1 MKNKKSIYILL
12 PIVVIVWGLVFYQ
25 IYNFLNRDSEDKG
38 FDMPVFNTQ
47 QQEKLIND
55 TFNLILDYPD
65 PFIKRQDLPSSVS
78 IEQKENKAN
87 RSGSKKLNRKLPE
100 KKELEIAYKGF
111 IRSKEN
117 NSRLEIL
124 VIDGKPYFAKKQIE
138 DFGIKIESVWND
150 SIQISFDNKKR
161 ILKK

>member
-12 PIVVIVWGLVFYQ
+12 PFVVIVWGLVFYQ
-25 IYNFLNRDSEDKG
+25 VYNFINRDSEDKW
-38 FDMPVFNTQ
+38 FDRPVFSTQ

-65 PFIKRQDLPSSVS
+65 PFINRQVLPSSLS
-78 IEQKENKAN
+78 NEQKENKVS
-87 RSGSKKLNRKLPE
+87 RSGSKILNGKLPE

-124 VIDGKPYFAKKQIE
+124 VIDGKPYFAKKQID

-150 SIQISFDNKKR
+150 SILIAIDNKKR